1 MMFAFLNELLE
12 STQTKLVYWI
22 ITQACDCVTGDKLLS
37 SFCKIQMYTV
47 GPYKCLNLC
56 IDIELNE

>member
-47 GPYKCLNLC
+47 VPFMCLNLC